1 MPLTVRPATIAD
13 SKSVYDWRN
22 DPVMVSNSRTQ
33 AGVEWDR
40 HAAWFPAQLASPE
53 TTCLIVERSGEP
65 CGVVWFRK
73 NRSGIYETSINL
85 APQFRGQ
92 GLGAPTLALSMDWI
106 RRERS
111 AFVFSAEIR
120 NDNLPSIGAFERC
133 GFVFVYPSPGFGT
146 YCTGLPMRIADQST
160 AGIRG

>member
-1 MPLTVRPATIAD
+1 MPLAVRSATIAD

-22 DPVMVSNSRTQ
+22 DPVTVSTSRTQ
-33 AGVEWDR
+33 AGVEWDG
-40 HAAWFPAQLASPE
+40 HSAWFPKQLASPE

-73 NRSGIYETSINL
+73 NRSAVYETSINL

-92 GLGAPTLALSMDWI
+92 GLGTPTLAAAMDWM
-106 RRERS
+106 RREKF

-146 YCTGLPMRIADQST
+146 YCTSLPARIADQST